1 MRFKGMISLISMIM
15 VFCFL
20 LTACETNEAEVVE
33 TQKKEPF
40 EITIT
45 PNDDDT
51 SDTTSNDSDVDKEDR
66 EVPIIKREP
75 TSSDDSTTSNPG
87 DENIRAEAKK
97 LKLTEAA
104 LERAIVDEGNTAR
117 LAKVLKKAANK
128 EKIVIGTIGGSITQ
142 GTAAESK
149 NECYASYFYNWFCSA
164 YPNTPVELYN
174 VGKGAT
180 TSLMGAHR
188 VEGDLLDKD
197 PDLVIVDFSVNDTAG
212 SQTHKES
219 YESLIR
225 QILSD
230 DKAPAVIALYMMNK
244 SGNNTM
250 DIHQPIVKHY
260 GLTGISYKAA
270 LWPDGGKKIY
280 EWNDISP
287 DDIHPNSK
295 GHAIVGEL
303 LIYYIE
309 SVRAKLDTLST
320 EVSTIPA
327 ALTANRF
334 ANAQLLNGFNTTPV
348 SNGSFTTNAYSY
360 QFPGGWSTTGG
371 GQALV
376 IEVENVKNIYLLW
389 LSKISGTGGTA
400 TVKVDGQLVAT
411 INSNKYITWG
421 DCAQELKLLE
431 SDTPGDHII
440 EIQVTS
446 ASPKDDFDVL
456 GLMVS

>member
-1 MRFKGMISLISMIM
+1 MNFKNVIKVVSLAMSISLL
-15 VFCFL
+15 FA
-20 LTACETNEAEVVE
+20 ACGKGNNSTDGSNNGKA
-33 TQKKEPF
+33 PY
-40 EITIT
+40 EITIS
-45 PNDDDT
+45 PNYDDT
-51 SDTTSNDSDVDKEDR
+51 DSDASSDKETANEEDR
-66 EVPIIKREP
+66 EVPRITRKP
-75 TSSDDSTTSNPG
+75 ANSDSNI
-87 DENIRAEAKK
+87 DLR
-97 LKLTEAA
+97 LTEADFK
-104 LERAIVDEGNTAR
+104 RAIVDEGNTAR

-128 EKIVIGTIGGSITQ
+128 EKVVIGTIGGSITE
-142 GTAAESK
+142 GTAASSK
-149 NECYASYFYNWFCSA
+149 NQCYASYFYNWFCSA
-164 YPNTPVELYN
+164 YPDTPVELYN

-188 VEGDLLDKD
+188 VETHLLDKN

-225 QILSD
+225 QILND
-230 DKAPAVIALYMMNK
+230 DNAPAVICLYMMDKNGK
-244 SGNNTM
+244 NTM
-250 DIHQPIVKHY
+250 DIHQPIAKHY

-270 LWPDGGKKIY
+270 LWPDGGKKFY
-280 EWNDISP
+280 QWTEISP
-287 DDIHPNSK
+287 DDIHPNNT

-303 LIYYIE
+303 LIYYVE
-309 SVRAKLDTLST
+309 TVRASLDSAPTDIAP
-320 EVSTIPA
+320 IPS

-334 ANAQLLNGFNTTPV
+334 ENAKLLNGFNTTPI
-348 SNGSFTTNAYSY
+348 SKGSFNTNAYSW

-376 IEVENVKNIYLLW
+376 IEVTNVKNIYLLW
-389 LSKISGTGGTA
+389 LSKANDKGGTA

-411 INSNKYITWG
+411 INSDKYISWG

-431 SDTPGDHII
+431 SNTTGTHRI